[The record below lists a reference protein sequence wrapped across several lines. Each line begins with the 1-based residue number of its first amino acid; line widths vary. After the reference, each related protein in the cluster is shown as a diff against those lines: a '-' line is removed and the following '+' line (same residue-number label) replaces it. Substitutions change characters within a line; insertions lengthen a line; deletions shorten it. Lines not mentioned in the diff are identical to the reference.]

1 MPLKLSAVKFV
12 LQLGCFSPLDST
24 TEVFVL
30 VMVDQ
35 FAFVKSWSYAQW
47 RKLSLSKGALFHSFF
62 SDHNLEMWN
71 VFYQKILSQNW
82 PQQQFHMYVC
92 VTLCFNFSFSLLDL
106 MANINSSHSHNNN
119 PLTWYLN
126 IYIKTYFMKESSF
139 LTEWKNGILFLVVWL
154 CINSQAISL

>member
-1 MPLKLSAVKFV
+1 MLLKLSAVKFV

-92 VTLCFNFSFSLLDL
+92 VWLYVLILAFHYLISWPILT
-106 MANINSSHSHNNN
+106 
-119 PLTWYLN
+119 PLTLIIIILSLDIS
-126 IYIKTYFMKESSF
+126 IYI
-139 LTEWKNGILFLVVWL
+139 
-154 CINSQAISL
+154 